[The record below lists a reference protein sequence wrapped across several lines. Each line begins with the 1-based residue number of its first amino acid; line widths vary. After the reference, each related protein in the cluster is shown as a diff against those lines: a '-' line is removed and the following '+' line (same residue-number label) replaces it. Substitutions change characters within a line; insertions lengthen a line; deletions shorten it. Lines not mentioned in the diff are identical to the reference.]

1 MAIDI
6 VIIVIVLV
14 IVIVARTKGTPAAIV
29 DQARVEPAPATLLNQ
44 THNEKKVARTPSKNP
59 VAALVAT
66 KCKYCTGL

>member
-29 DQARVEPAPATLLNQ
+29 DQARVEPAPATLLIDI
-44 THNEKKVARTPSKNP
+44 T
-59 VAALVAT
+59 AT
-66 KCKYCTGL
+66 KPNS